1 MAGYNGYSM
10 SNNAVAA
17 YNNGEMP
24 LSKWTKTAILE
35 TIFDNREISEEKAD
49 LLRKMT
55 AKELKGA
62 FLRQSSWH
70 HTSKFYNC
78 TNFYSLD
85 FEKIE
90 EISAK
95 EIKNIISNRQKKVR
109 RSVEEIQAEKDEKA
123 ARKAEKE
130 AKEEK
135 ERLFKYQQKY
145 KTLSGFMRSNSVN
158 LDELRKIRF
167 ERIAE
172 KREQLRR
179 NWEKQG
185 YTYGLEHI
193 ENDAF
198 IETYI
203 R

>member
-17 YNNGEMP
+17 YADGEMP
-24 LSKWTKTAILE
+24 LSKWTKAAILE
-35 TIFDNREISEEKAD
+35 AIFENCEMLEKKED

-55 AKELKGA
+55 AKELKDE
-62 FLRQSSWH
+62 FLQMSSWH

-90 EISAK
+90 DISTE
-95 EIKNIISNRQKKVR
+95 EIKNIISNRQKKAR
-109 RSVEEIQAEKDEKA
+109 RSVEEIEAEKSAKA

-130 AKEEK
+130 AKAKK
-135 ERLFKYQQKY
+135 ERLFKYQNSY
-145 KTLSGFMRSNSVN
+145 KTLSGFMRSNSLN
-158 LDELRKIRF
+158 LDELRKIRLQK
-167 ERIAE
+167 IAE
-172 KREQLRR
+172 KREQLKKT
-179 NWEKQG
+179 WEKQG
-185 YTYGLEHI
+185 CSWKLKSI
-193 ENDAF
+193 ENDEF
-198 IETYI
+198 IERYI

>member
-1 MAGYNGYSM
+1 M

-17 YNNGEMP
+17 YADGEKP
-24 LSKWTKTAILE
+24 LSKWTKPEILE
-35 TIFDNREISEEKAD
+35 AIFDNCEISEEKAD

-55 AKELKGA
+55 VKELKDE
-62 FLRQSSWH
+62 FLQMSSWH

-85 FEKIE
+85 FEEIE
-90 EISAK
+90 EISA
-95 EIKNIISNRQKKVR
+95 EQIKCIISSRKKKAR
-109 RSVEEIQAEKDEKA
+109 RSAEEIQAEKDAKA

-135 ERLFKYQQKY
+135 ERLFKYQNRY

-158 LDELRKIRF
+158 LDKLRKIRL
-167 ERIAE
+167 EKIAE

-179 NWEKQG
+179 NWENQG
-185 YTYGLEHI
+185 YTYGLERI
-193 ENDAF
+193 EDDSF